1 MTTPSSGDVPRHA
14 DSRNDFSGTSHGPVV
29 QAATIHGGITF
40 QVQPAA
46 AAGEWAAPDEA
57 ASTRPMRRCVR

>member
-1 MTTPSSGDVPRHA
+1 MPQHA
-14 DSRNDFSGTSHGPVV
+14 HSRNDFSGTSHGPVV

-57 ASTRPMRRCVR
+57 ASTRPMRRCGR